1 MNCNLEPVFSK
12 EIGIIHFIGIGGIG
26 MSGIAEILHNMGYKI
41 QGSDA
46 SESYVTQR
54 LENIGIKVFKEH
66 IADNIKGVSL
76 VVKSTA
82 IKDRNL
88 EIIAAKEQGVPI
100 IKRAEMLAEIMR
112 FKHSIAISGTHG
124 KTTTTSLVA
133 KLFETAGKN
142 PTVINGGIINQ
153 HGTNAYLGSGDY
165 LIAEADESD
174 GTFIKIPSY
183 VAVVTNIDP
192 EHMDYYGTFDKVK
205 EAYRSFVTNLPFYG
219 FGVMCFDHPVVREI
233 GSTITDRKVIS
244 YGLDSIDVDFRAVNI
259 VPNEKG
265 STFDVEISPRYANAK
280 KLEFT
285 KISGI
290 NIGIHGRHNVSNSLS
305 AIAIGIE
312 KGFDPEII
320 KTAFENFGGVKRRF
334 TTTGVVNGITI
345 IDDYA
350 HHPVEIKATLNT
362 ARHIANLRGSN
373 VIAVMQPHRYTR
385 LNDLM
390 TEFSQAFGDADH
402 VFISDVYSAGENPIQ
417 NVNADVLVEKIKSTG
432 KNNVAKL
439 ESPDILASTINNLAK
454 SNDLVVLLGAG
465 NITKWAYDLPKQIEK
480 LKKAA

>member
-1 MNCNLEPVFSK
+1 MNRSLEPVFSVD
-12 EIGIIHFIGIGGIG
+12 IGVIHFIGIGGIG
-26 MSGIAEILHNMGYKI
+26 MSGIAEILHNMGYKV

-46 SESYVTQR
+46 SDSYVTQR
-54 LENIGIKVFKEH
+54 LEKNGIKVFKEH
-66 IADNIKGVSL
+66 VAVNIKQASL

-82 IKDRNL
+82 IKDNNP
-88 EIIAAKEQGVPI
+88 EIIAAKELNIPI
-100 IKRAEMLAEIMR
+100 IKRAEMLAELMR

-133 KLFETAGKN
+133 KLFETAGTN

-174 GTFIKIPSY
+174 GTFIKVPSY

-205 EAYRSFVTNLPFYG
+205 DAYRTFITNLPFYG

-233 GSTITDRKVIS
+233 GSAINDRKVIS
-244 YGLDSIDVDFRAVNI
+244 YGIDSADVDFRAVNI
-259 VPNEKG
+259 IPTEKG
-265 STFDVEISPRYANAK
+265 STFDVEMSARYVKSKNLK
-280 KLEFT
+280 SN

-290 NIGIHGRHNVSNSLS
+290 TIGIHGRHNVANSLS
-305 AIAIGIE
+305 AIAIGVE
-312 KGFDPEII
+312 KGFDQELI

-334 TTTGVVNGITI
+334 TTTGVVNGVTI
-345 IDDYA
+345 VDDYA
-350 HHPVEIKATLNT
+350 HHPVEIKATLST
-362 ARHIANLRGSN
+362 ARHIANLRDSN
-373 VIAVMQPHRYTR
+373 VIAVMQPHRYSR

-390 TEFSQAFGDADH
+390 DEFSNAFADANH
-402 VFISDVYSAGENPIQ
+402 VFIADVYSAGEAPIA
-417 NVNADVLVEKIKSTG
+417 NVSAEVLVEKIKSCG
-432 KNNVAKL
+432 QNNVAKL
-439 ESPDILASTINNLAK
+439 ESPDMLAQIINNLAK
-454 SNDLVVLLGAG
+454 SNDLVVFLGAG
-465 NITKWAYDLPKQIEK
+465 NITKWAYDLPKQIEE